1 MSRTLSSGHPITLR
15 LLRARRYRIPRYGVV
30 HARLWQVRTPP
41 ADSKTNRHPL
51 PSPPRITY
59 AVELCGLGTRRRASL
74 GSDETRALYL
84 WTLLVRNT
92 VTPCALRDV
101 LEEL

>member
-1 MSRTLSSGHPITLR
+1 MSRTLSSGHSITLR

-30 HARLWQVRTPP
+30 HARLWQVRTTP

-51 PSPPRITY
+51 PLPPRITY
-59 AVELCGLGTRRRASL
+59 TIELRGLDSHRFASL
-74 GSDETRALYL
+74 GSDETRALAL

-101 LEEL
+101 LEEI